1 MEPEYTEL
9 SSGGFFFFWYMRTL
23 DIDVLEG
30 HGKAQRYD

>member
-9 SSGGFFFFWYMRTL
+9 SSGGFFFWYMRTL